1 MSDGRVRLPAKLRW
15 CTTCRRVTTIV
26 WHSHGLR
33 VRVLSQRV
41 NIRPSMQQTRSPQCF
56 RYGINEQILFEVRRM
71 ALRDWASRWRN
82 GHDDSDEDGS
92 HFVQQ
97 SLSSSYHWSNRSG
110 QQTLF
115 SLLKLKCS
123 SVTCA
128 CMNKTSL
135 FVLKIFSVINFC
147 GFHYPRKIF
156 NNKIFPDYG
165 I

>member
-15 CTTCRRVTTIV
+15 CIACQRVTTTV
-26 WHSHGLR
+26 WHSRGLR
-33 VRVLSQRV
+33 VRVLLQRV
-41 NIRPSMQQTRSPQCF
+41 NICSSMHQTRSPQCF
-56 RYGINEQILFEVRRM
+56 RYGINEQILFEIRRK
-71 ALRDWASRWRN
+71 ALRDRASRWRN
-82 GHDDSDEDGS
+82 GHDDSDVDHS
-92 HFVQQ
+92 HFLQQ
-97 SLSSSYHWSNRSG
+97 SLSSSYHWSNRSR

-128 CMNKTSL
+128 CINKTSL
-135 FVLKIFSVINFC
+135 FVLKIFRVINFC

-156 NNKIFPDYG
+156 NNEIFPDYG